1 MGAAADAF
9 GGGGGRRARGSAGAP
24 QSALGGA
31 VTSLLSE
38 RRASRGGGVGA
49 GAGTGGGI
57 GAYGGYQAREQI
69 EDEPLNQASAAVA
82 GGRRSRAFPGGA
94 AGAGD
99 TTQPGGRRSRGGY

>member
-1 MGAAADAF
+1 MA
-9 GGGGGRRARGSAGAP
+9 
-24 QSALGGA
+24 GA

-57 GAYGGYQAREQI
+57 GTYGGYQAREQI
-69 EDEPLNQASAAVA
+69 EDEPLNQASAAA
-82 GGRRSRAFPGGA
+82 PGGRRSRAFPGGA

-99 TTQPGGRRSRGGY
+99 TTQPDGRRSRGGY